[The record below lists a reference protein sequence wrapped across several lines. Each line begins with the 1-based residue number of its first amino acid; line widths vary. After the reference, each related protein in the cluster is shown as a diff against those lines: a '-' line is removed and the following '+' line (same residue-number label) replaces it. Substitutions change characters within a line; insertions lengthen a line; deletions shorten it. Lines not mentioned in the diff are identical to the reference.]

1 MLGRILSSEFIQLL
15 RRLDFMARMATKVSI
30 CSQFQLHI
38 YTIFLVVLIVNN
50 PRANAG
56 VRDAGSIPGSGR
68 SPGGVHDNPVQYPCL
83 ENPMDR
89 GVWWATFHSVAENW
103 TQLECLSMHAP
114 YFYFS
119 DILERTEQKEMD
131 LLDLH

>member
-68 SPGGVHDNPVQYPCL
+68 SPGGGHGNPLQYSYL

-89 GVWWATFHSVAENW
+89 EPGRLQPIGSQRIGHSWSVLACMHHIFIFLIFWKGLNKRKW
-103 TQLECLSMHAP
+103 TC
-114 YFYFS
+114 
-119 DILERTEQKEMD
+119 
-131 LLDLH
+131 